1 MWNSCGDDSGNAEV
15 GMVLI
20 EQFDFKGIDFRAS
33 KNGRRRDECMVRNE
47 RNIAAQT
54 RIQVA
59 RERKVQRGSDE
70 KDCSVNSFRDTTAGF
85 GTCRTISF
93 PIRWLR
99 AHAHVA
105 WLLAVTR
112 ERPPMVDSPG
122 LLFKM
127 RSLSNSTRRNE
138 PQTLPS

>member
-70 KDCSVNSFRDTTAGF
+70 KDCSVNSFREIG
-85 GTCRTISF
+85 
-93 PIRWLR
+93 R
-99 AHAHVA
+99 AHV
-105 WLLAVTR
+105 
-112 ERPPMVDSPG
+112 
-122 LLFKM
+122 
-127 RSLSNSTRRNE
+127 
-138 PQTLPS
+138 